1 MNEMETKTAA
11 AKNIDEYIAGF
22 PPEVQA
28 VLEKVRGTIRT
39 AAPEAEETI
48 SYGIPTYKLNGRY
61 VIYFAGYKKHISV
74 YPAPIGVEEF
84 KEELAAYASG
94 QGTAKFPLN
103 KPIPF
108 DLITRMVQF
117 QLKENLAKTAAKRE
131 KE

>member
-1 MNEMETKTAA
+1 MMAGEQTKPTT
-11 AKNIDEYIAGF
+11 IDEYITGF

-28 VLEKVRGTIRT
+28 VLEEVRGTIR
-39 AAPEAEETI
+39 AAVPEAEETI

-61 VIYFAGYKKHISV
+61 VIYFAGYKKHVSV

-94 QGTAKFPLN
+94 QGTAKFRLDR
-103 KPIPF
+103 PIPF
-108 DLITRMVQF
+108 DLIIRMTQYN
-117 QLKENLAKTAAKRE
+117 LKENLARTAGKRE